1 MQVVAQ
7 QVLEDGACPSA
18 IVFSRSDLARAI
30 QFWDRSG
37 DGAEPGMCLSRQAS
51 ELVEVLA
58 KLDFARETQVLLAA
72 DSALAHL
79 LSQGIE
85 RLNGLNG
92 GPAAS

>member
-1 MQVVAQ
+1 
-7 QVLEDGACPSA
+7 
-18 IVFSRSDLARAI
+18 
-30 QFWDRSG
+30 
-37 DGAEPGMCLSRQAS
+37 MCLSRQAS

-72 DSALAHL
+72 DSPLAHL